1 MEHAK
6 FCIVCSDHQA
16 ITNLVTMYTRTSNG
30 RNSVDG
36 TALNSVPPCLSNK
49 QENRQYLLSS
59 AILNSFHICE
69 SRDCNNSIDW
79 AKQL

>member
-6 FCIVCSDHQA
+6 FSIVRSDHHA
-16 ITNLVTMYTRTSNG
+16 ITNLVTMYTSSSNG

-36 TALNSVPPCLSNK
+36 TALNTVPLCLSNK
-49 QENRQYLLSS
+49 QENRPNLLTS